1 MEENLQE
8 LNYSIVPHKG
18 PHGAVVVE
26 SGPFNGFKFVIENL
40 RLVYKDINGKLHLVD
55 EETDA
60 DELDIQLDFSY
71 DLVQVPETYESKK
84 EDKENFE
91 GMIQSIVLDVLMNH
105 KNLYQLGANEQQ
117 ADTQTTHYQ
126 S

>member
-1 MEENLQE
+1 MKENLQE
-8 LNYSIVPHKG
+8 LNYSIVPHEG
-18 PHGAVVVE
+18 AHSAVVVE
-26 SGPFNGFKFVIENL
+26 SGPFNGFKFTIENL
-40 RLVYKDINGKLHLVD
+40 RLVYKDVDGNLQFVD
-55 EETDA
+55 EQVDS

-105 KNLYQLGANEQQ
+105 KNLYQLGTDEHQTNTE
-117 ADTQTTHYQ
+117 TTHH
-126 S
+126 